1 MMPVKICGITNLK
14 DAQIAVS
21 CGASSLGFIFH
32 DKSPRY
38 ILPETACQIVEDLKG
53 QVSFVG
59 VFVDENLDN
68 VHTIV
73 HKVGLNII
81 QLHGGETPEYC
92 QKAKLPVIKV
102 FWPIPDFNAGIIKN
116 YDVHA
121 FLFDTYD
128 KGKAGGTGKA
138 FNWDIICDLQ
148 VDTPII
154 LSGGLSIKNIEV
166 GIDTVC
172 PSAVDVNSGV
182 ESRPGFKDEK
192 KMRTLFDILNNTRSL
207 ANPFEIS
214 ALQRGQL

>member
-102 FWPIPDFNAGIIKN
+102 FQVAPDFNAEIMNG

-121 FLFDTYD
+121 FLFDTYK
-128 KGKAGGTGKA
+128 KGKSGGTGEV
-138 FNWDIICDLQ
+138 FNWHIIDGLQ
-148 VDTPII
+148 TAAPII
-154 LSGGLSIKNIEV
+154 LSGGLGIDNIIS
-166 GIDTVC
+166 GIDTVS
-172 PSAVDVNSGV
+172 PSAVDINSGV
-182 ESRPGFKDEK
+182 EKMPGVKDEK
-192 KMRTLFDILNNTRSL
+192 KMKLLFSIIKNIEGTI
-207 ANPFEIS
+207 NPFTIPVFQGGRS
-214 ALQRGQL
+214 